1 MSKYEEIMTK
11 NEAKIE
17 SMEKELYNLRAVKS
31 EQQSLSRQFS
41 IDVNRYEDE
50 NMHLRIQ
57 NKALKSK
64 QSKMEKVVYGNVKG
78 SGNITP
84 TLSAS
89 KKDFS

>member
-1 MSKYEEIMTK
+1 M
-11 NEAKIE
+11 
-17 SMEKELYNLRAVKS
+17 
-31 EQQSLSRQFS
+31 
-41 IDVNRYEDE
+41 DVNRYEDE